1 MARISPIRKASF
13 FRPLIFALLALAITA
28 NFASAEKID
37 ADSFGSS
44 PVKTYSYRIVDSYP
58 HDPSAFTQGLV
69 YDRGELYEGTGLYG
83 QSSLRRID
91 IQTGEVLQI
100 VQLED
105 EFFGEG
111 ITIWEDKII
120 QLTWQSRQG
129 FVWGK
134 ENLARIDNFTYQTEG
149 WGLTSDG
156 EKLIMSDGS
165 NILYFLDLEDYSLL
179 GTLEVTACGEPVR
192 GINELEYI
200 NGMIYANLW
209 PSSWIAIIYPDTG
222 EVKGKINLSG
232 IMTEENIQGRRVDV
246 TNGIAYDPSEDRLF
260 ITGKFWPKLFEI
272 ELVEEREESIQ

>member
-134 ENLARIDNFTYQTEG
+134 ENLTRIDNFTYQTEG

-232 IMTEENIQGRRVDV
+232 IMTEEDIQGRRVDV

-260 ITGKFWPKLFEI
+260 VTGKFWPRLFEI
-272 ELVEEREESIQ
+272 ELVEERERGIE

>member
-1 MARISPIRKASF
+1 MARISLIRKASF

-69 YDRGELYEGTGLYG
+69 YDRGGLYEGTGLYG

-134 ENLARIDNFTYQTEG
+134 ENLTRIDNFTYQTEG

-192 GINELEYI
+192 GINELEYV

-232 IMTEENIQGRRVDV
+232 IMTEEDIQGRRVDV

-260 ITGKFWPKLFEI
+260 VTGKFWPKLFEI
-272 ELVEEREESIQ
+272 ELVEERERGID

>member
-1 MARISPIRKASF
+1 MARISLIRKASF

-69 YDRGELYEGTGLYG
+69 YDRGGLYEGTGLYG

-100 VQLED
+100 VHLED
-105 EFFGEG
+105 ELFGEG

-134 ENLARIDNFTYQTEG
+134 ENLTRIDNFTYQTEG

-192 GINELEYI
+192 GINELEYV

-232 IMTEENIQGRRVDV
+232 IMTEEDIQGRRVDV

-260 ITGKFWPKLFEI
+260 VTGKFWPKLFEI
-272 ELVEEREESIQ
+272 ELVEERERGID

>member
-100 VQLED
+100 VHLED
-105 EFFGEG
+105 ELFGEG

-200 NGMIYANLW
+200 KGMIYANLW

>member
-1 MARISPIRKASF
+1 MARISLIRKASF

-69 YDRGELYEGTGLYG
+69 YDRGGLYEGTGLYG

-134 ENLARIDNFTYQTEG
+134 ENLTRIDNFTYQTEG

-192 GINELEYI
+192 GINELEYV

-222 EVKGKINLSG
+222 EVKGKINLFG
-232 IMTEENIQGRRVDV
+232 IMTEEDIQGRRVDV

-260 ITGKFWPKLFEI
+260 VTGKLWPRLFEI
-272 ELVEEREESIQ
+272 ELVEEREKE